1 MIKIALEC
9 ERREAQDRK
18 AIAVYRNDALVAH
31 YWLKDDDDAHRTF
44 DIVHYLLGR
53 M

>member
-18 AIAVYRNDALVAH
+18 AIAVYRNDDLVVH
-31 YWLKDDDDAHRTF
+31 YWLKESDDEHRIF

-53 M
+53 L